1 MSKRFPRTVTS
12 AALTCHG
19 STAPASPLSNSMSQM
34 TQEQQ
39 LEQAVLLPQLL
50 QAQTEP
56 TSHTA
61 LIQPT
66 TPHFPRRIQSWKTV
80 STPVSIQFL
89 NTQN

>member
-1 MSKRFPRTVTS
+1 
-12 AALTCHG
+12 
-19 STAPASPLSNSMSQM
+19 MSQM